1 MELNLALQ
9 HLQRMEV
16 VGGSHPVEL
25 AVRVYQPGSLGGTPC
40 VKVTGMHAGID
51 WDRGKLL
58 IATEQPL
65 TILTAE
71 DVEAIRQSAAKGQ
84 SWHAYKAYKAQDE
97 RIKALEAE
105 VVSLKA
111 ELGR

>member
-1 MELNLALQ
+1 MELDLALQ
-9 HLQRMEV
+9 HLHRLEV
-16 VGGSHPVEL
+16 VNGPHPIEL

-51 WDRGKLL
+51 WDRAKLL
-58 IATEQPL
+58 ISTEQPL
-65 TILTAE
+65 TVLTPE

-84 SWHAYKAYKAQDE
+84 SWHAYQAYKAQNE

-105 VVSLKA
+105 VASLKA